1 LKNLK
6 EFDGQKMKFQNVLVT
21 GGAGYVGS
29 LLTPQLLEIGYKVT
43 VYDIMYFGDQ
53 FLPKGNPNLKLIRG
67 DIRDTAKLAE
77 AFQGVGAVISL
88 ACISNDAS
96 FELDE
101 KLSTSINL
109 DAFEPMVVAAK
120 RAGVKR
126 FVYCSSSSVYGV
138 SESPDVT
145 EEHPLVPLT
154 LYNKYKGVCEPLLF
168 KHQSPEFVCVTIRP
182 ATLCGYAPRQRLDLS
197 VNILTNHA
205 INNNKITVFGG
216 SQKRPNL
223 HVQDMVD
230 LYKLLLTVSDDK
242 IAGQTF
248 NAGFQNMSIMEIAQI
263 VKRVVQEEFPEKGE
277 IPIVTTPT
285 DDIRSYHVNSDKI
298 QRVLGFKPKH
308 SIEDAVRDL
317 CAAFKAGKLPNS
329 MDDTFYF
336 NVRRL
341 KSLKAA

>member
-1 LKNLK
+1 
-6 EFDGQKMKFQNVLVT
+6 MKFQNVLVT

-29 LLTPQLLEIGYKVT
+29 LLTPQLLELGHKVT
-43 VYDIMYFGDQ
+43 VYDMMYFGDE
-53 FLPKGNPNLKLIRG
+53 FLPKKNPNLTLIRG
-67 DIRDTAKLAE
+67 DIRDTARLAE
-77 AFQGVGAVISL
+77 AFKGVDAIISL

-120 RAGVKR
+120 KAGVKR

-138 SESPDVT
+138 SESPNVT
-145 EEHPLVPLT
+145 EDHPLVPLT
-154 LYNKYKGVCEPLLF
+154 LYNKYKGMCEPLLF
-168 KHQSPEFVCVTIRP
+168 RHQSPDFVCVTIRP

-205 INNNKITVFGG
+205 VNNNKITVFGG

-223 HVQDMVD
+223 HIQDMVD
-230 LYKLLLTVSDDK
+230 LYKLLLTVADAK

-248 NAGFQNMSIMEIAQI
+248 NAGFQNLSIMEIAQL
-263 VKRVVQEEFPEKGE
+263 VKRVVQEEFPEKGD
-277 IPIVTTPT
+277 IPIVTTPS
-285 DDIRSYHVNSDKI
+285 DDLRSYHVNSDKI
-298 QRVLGFKPKH
+298 QRVLGFAPKR

-317 CAAFKAGKLPNS
+317 CVAFKTGKLPNS
-329 MDDTFYF
+329 LADTSYF

-341 KSLKAA
+341 KELKAA

>member
-1 LKNLK
+1 MR
-6 EFDGQKMKFQNVLVT
+6 FRNVLLT

-29 LLTPQLLEIGYKVT
+29 LLAPQLIDLGYAVT
-43 VYDIMYFGDQ
+43 VYDIMYFGDD
-53 FLPKGNPNLKLIRG
+53 FLPKKHSQLKVVQG
-67 DIRDTAKLAE
+67 DIRDTHKLAQ
-77 AFQGVGAVISL
+77 ALRGIDAVIHL

-101 KLSTSINL
+101 QLSTSINL
-109 DAFEPMVVAAK
+109 DAFEPLVVAAK
-120 RAGVKR
+120 DAGVRR
-126 FVYCSSSSVYGV
+126 FIYASSSSVYGV

-154 LYNKYKGVCEPLLF
+154 LYNKYKGMCEPLLWEHHS
-168 KHQSPEFVCVTIRP
+168 KEFVCVTIRP

-205 INNNKITVFGG
+205 INANKITVFGG

-223 HVQDMVD
+223 HVQDMCD
-230 LYKLLLTVSDDK
+230 LYKLLLEVPDDR

-248 NAGFQNMSIMEIAQI
+248 NAGFQNLSIMEIAQI
-263 VKRVVQEEFPEKGE
+263 AKRVVQQEFPEKGD

-298 QRVLGFKPKH
+298 QRVLGFKPRY
-308 SIEDAVRDL
+308 SVEDAVRDL
-317 CAAFKAGKLPNS
+317 CRAFKAGKLPNS
-329 MDDTFYF
+329 LQDTFYF

-341 KSLKAA
+341 KELRAA